1 MMSVKRLKVDKR
13 QPTPAYLQLSERL
26 SKAIADGS
34 LGAGE
39 ALPSERDLAELLG
52 LSRMTVRR
60 AFGELISDNLVQRR
74 QGSGTY
80 VQPRRLEQTFD
91 RVLGFTDEARSL
103 GFTAGSKLLEAL
115 FVNADQQV
123 AEALDVGKG
132 QEVLRVT
139 RLRTADGEPLALQV
153 AHLAPWLSPFP
164 LETLETAGEGSG
176 SLYRLIA
183 AHFGV
188 TPCGAR
194 QAVSARMPARFE
206 SRLLELAPNIP
217 LLALER
223 TTFDAQGRPFEFA
236 RSAYRSDRYQLALN
250 LRA

>member
-1 MMSVKRLKVDKR
+1 MNVKHLKVDKR
-13 QPTPAYLQLSERL
+13 QPTPAYLQLSEKL

-34 LGAGE
+34 LGSGE
-39 ALPSERDLAELLG
+39 ALPSERDLAQLLG

-91 RVLGFTDEARSL
+91 RVLGFTDEARAL
-103 GFTAGSKLLEAL
+103 GFTAGSKLLEATP
-115 FVNADQQV
+115 VSADQQV
-123 AEALDVGKG
+123 AEALKVGKG

-139 RLRTADGEPLALQV
+139 RLRTADDAPLALQI

-164 LETLETAGEGSG
+164 LEALENSG

-183 AHFGV
+183 EHFGV
-188 TPCGAR
+188 MPHGAR
-194 QAVSARMPARFE
+194 QTVSARMPARAE
-206 SRLLELAPNIP
+206 SRLLGLASNLP